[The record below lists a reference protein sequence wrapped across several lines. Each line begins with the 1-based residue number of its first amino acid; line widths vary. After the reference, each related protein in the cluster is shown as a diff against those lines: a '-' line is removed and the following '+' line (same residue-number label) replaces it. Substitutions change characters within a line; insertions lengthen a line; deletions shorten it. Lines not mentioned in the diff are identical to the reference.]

1 MLAEIVT
8 RIARETQTADPKELA
23 EKVIAAIP
31 DEERDAAFH
40 EAMVAFVMSRV
51 TRDRRGVPQPG
62 VSKKV
67 AAVRTAWARFLM
79 EPVQINGSW
88 KQVGDCD
95 VAEVEILAAQ
105 RREVARK
112 NMAHAQRF
120 EALAADMRKQ
130 GVARVRDFKSPSAA
144 LAA

>member
-31 DEERDAAFH
+31 DEDRDAAFH
-40 EAMVAFVMSRV
+40 EAMIAFVMSRV

-79 EPVQINGSW
+79 EPVQINGQW
-88 KQVGDCD
+88 KQVGDCTA
-95 VAEVEILAAQ
+95 AEVDILAAQ

-112 NMAHAQRF
+112 NLEHARRF
-120 EALAADMRKQ
+120 EALAKDMREKN
-130 GVARVRDFKSPSAA
+130 VATVRDFKTPHPAA
-144 LAA
+144 S